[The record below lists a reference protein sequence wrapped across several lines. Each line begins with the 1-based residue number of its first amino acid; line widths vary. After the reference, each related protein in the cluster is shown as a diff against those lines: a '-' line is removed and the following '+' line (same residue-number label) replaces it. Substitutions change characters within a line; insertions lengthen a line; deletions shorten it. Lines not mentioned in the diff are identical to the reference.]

1 MVEQTVAADAV
12 VAPLHAREDSAERMP
27 TGAILVLGFGMLG
40 LSLVWQIY
48 NACIPIFLQA
58 GRPDFPSSVVN
69 VKGFAL
75 DPTRTGFIMTL
86 DNIAALFLL
95 PYIGVLS
102 DRTQT
107 RLGRRRPYIL
117 VGMPLAVMAFL
128 SIPAALS
135 VSLGALMVALIAF
148 LLAMDIFRT
157 PLAAMMP
164 DLTPSC
170 HRSVASGI
178 MVVLSSVGTITAYG
192 LGGMLLKQSADRPF
206 LLGGIGLLVTVLA
219 VLLFVREPSLPEGE
233 ANHAA
238 QEAPS
243 LLPLLRSL
251 ATEAEPS
258 ARLLL
263 LAVFTWTMASSTVEI
278 FMSSFIIQRFA
289 IDAGS
294 ATMMMAFF
302 GMAAFAGAFPA
313 GMIGKRFGRRRA
325 IQTGLILIA
334 CLLGSTLFVPS
345 VAMMRLALAGM
356 GLTWSLVMVNGLPMV
371 LDLSRSRDT
380 GGTYSGL
387 FLLAGQGAAIAG
399 PLSAGVVLDLAH
411 RDYRALFL
419 YIPALML
426 TALFLMRD
434 VRRGE
439 AHTTAA

>member
-1 MVEQTVAADAV
+1 
-12 VAPLHAREDSAERMP
+12 
-27 TGAILVLGFGMLG
+27 MLG
-40 LSLVWQIY
+40 LSLAWQIY

-58 GRPDFPSSVVN
+58 GRPDFQSSVVN
-69 VKGFAL
+69 VKGFGL

-102 DRTQT
+102 DRTRT

-117 VGMPLAVMAFL
+117 VGMPLAVIAFL
-128 SIPAALS
+128 SIPAALN
-135 VSLGALMVALIAF
+135 VSLAALMAALIAF
-148 LLAMDIFRT
+148 LLAMDLFRT

-164 DLTPSC
+164 DLTPSR

-178 MVVLSSVGTITAYG
+178 LVVLGNVGTIAAYG
-192 LGGMLLKQSADRPF
+192 LGGMLLKQSAAAPF
-206 LLGGIGLLVTVLA
+206 LLGGIGLLVTVLV
-219 VLLFVREPSLPEGE
+219 VLLFVREPSRPEAE

-238 QEAPS
+238 REAPS

-334 CLLGSTLFVPS
+334 CLLGSALFVPS

-399 PLSAGVVLDLAH
+399 PVLAGAVLDLAH

-419 YIPALML
+419 YIPVLML
-426 TALFLMRD
+426 IALFLMRG

-439 AHTTAA
+439 AHTAAA